1 VEILFRVP
9 GEAVKMAGGTWNT
22 VAAAAADQ
30 KGVDAMNTIWL
41 KIAGVAVVAVIV
53 VVVVGS
59 LRSGKST
66 PAPAPPPAE
75 KSKTFYDMADRDKQF
90 NEAPKPVEE
99 PVAEQPQQPAQPQT
113 APEQPAAQPPAQPE
127 PAPTRPAGVV
137 YPSDLKG
144 PTTLYFKKMSEE
156 DDLQAQQ
163 ILPYATAG
171 RSMGR
176 LPIMQYGLMMKAI
189 QQIEERWPDSWYNF
203 RAKQMMEEI
212 TQYSDRYVV
221 QYNITP
227 QRLDISRFMK
237 PRPGFEPRKVEPARR

>member
-1 VEILFRVP
+1 
-9 GEAVKMAGGTWNT
+9 
-22 VAAAAADQ
+22 
-30 KGVDAMNTIWL
+30 MNTIWL
-41 KIAGVAVVAVIV
+41 KIAGAAIVVVIL
-53 VVVVGS
+53 VVVVGN

-66 PAPAPPPAE
+66 PAPAPPAE
-75 KSKTFYDMADRDKQF
+75 KTKTFYDMADRDKQF
-90 NEAPKPVEE
+90 NEAPKPVE
-99 PVAEQPQQPAQPQT
+99 PPPAEQPAEKL
-113 APEQPAAQPPAQPE
+113 PEPAAQPPAPPEQPPAQPPAQ
-127 PAPTRPAGVV
+127 PAPARPAGVV

-189 QQIEERWPDSWYNF
+189 QQIEDRWPDSWYNF

-212 TQYSDRYVV
+212 TQYSDRYAL

-237 PRPGFEPRKVEPARR
+237 KRPGTEARTVEPARR